1 MTHTAVGPCPSVG
14 AGLTLGVRSPL
25 GELSH
30 YGFCECLGSFAV
42 TLPFSRMEALLGG
55 VHNHSFRSAQ
65 GQGFVHSRCPSNGRG
80 SLIWESLLQW
90 MFKNVIIGALSWFCR
105 LRIRLVSMRT
115 QV

>member
-42 TLPFSRMEALLGG
+42 TLPLSRMEALLGG
-55 VHNHSFRSAQ
+55 FTTTHS
-65 GQGFVHSRCPSNGRG
+65 GVPKGRVLYTVG
-80 SLIWESLLQW
+80 VPQMEE
-90 MFKNVIIGALSWFCR
+90 AL
-105 LRIRLVSMRT
+105 
-115 QV
+115 